1 MRYLKQ
7 VGLALAMLCA
17 LGMTTAASAIAL
29 PDVSVTLAGA
39 SYPLSLEATVLTAKT
54 KISNVVAES
63 LQGEGVLLSL
73 GFEALSSLGPF
84 EATFQKV
91 SDKEKEGCKSSGDAS
106 EEVSTSGTFHIVYT
120 SLSPLTLGILYLL
133 SPVEISC
140 GTEKVKVQGSA
151 LASLV
156 GLGSSET
163 TEYTSLTSALTGN
176 GSGKPALKT
185 YYNSSGEAKSAK
197 LETNFGSGF
206 KESAEEVEKE
216 VVADVCEGKMFVV
229 TGR

>member
-7 VGLALAMLCA
+7 VGLAVTMLFA

-54 KISNVVAES
+54 KISTASES

-84 EATFQKV
+84 EATFKKV
-91 SDKEKEGCKSSGDAS
+91 SDTGKEGCKSSGDAS

-133 SPVEISC
+133 SPVEIVC
-140 GTEKVKVQGSA
+140 GTQTVKVQGSA
-151 LASLV
+151 LASLI
-156 GLGSSET
+156 GLGSSES

-185 YYNSSGEAKSAK
+185 YYNDSGEAKSAK
-197 LETNFGSGF
+197 LETNFGAGF